1 MQRRRGAKLAGLVAG
16 LGLVLAA
23 CAPSNTPQSYD
34 DPLVQQNFLE
44 GCTNKFVDVTDDTTF
59 TVTDDTIDDDASAVA
74 SSDSSCTCMFKVFV
88 ESVPFNDDAKADPQY
103 AGYSGPTFTSLD
115 KDLDTD
121 NPNGPFESLPQD
133 VRNDIS
139 ACQS

>member
-1 MQRRRGAKLAGLVAG
+1 MQRRRGAKVAGLVAG

-44 GCTNKFVDVTDDTTF
+44 GCTNMFVDVTDDTTF
-59 TVTDDTIDDDASAVA
+59 TVTNDTIDDDASAVA
-74 SSDSSCTCMFKVFV
+74 STSDACRCMFQVYRDN
-88 ESVPFNDDAKADPQY
+88 VPYDDDAKADPQY

-115 KDLDTD
+115 SDLDTD
-121 NPNGPFESLPQD
+121 NPADAFNSLPQD
-133 VRNDIS
+133 VRDRVS